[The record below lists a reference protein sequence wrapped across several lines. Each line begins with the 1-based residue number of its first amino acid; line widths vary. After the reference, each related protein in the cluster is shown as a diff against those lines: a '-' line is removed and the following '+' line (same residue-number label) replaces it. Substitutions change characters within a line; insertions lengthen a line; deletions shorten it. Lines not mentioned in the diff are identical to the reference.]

1 MTHTSITENPR
12 ILARIAGLL
21 YLVLA
26 VLGGW
31 AQLHARGSVL
41 VEGDA
46 LRTTANVV
54 EHETLFRLGIVADIL
69 MATVFVLL
77 GLVLHRLLHHVHER
91 AATALLVFVSVGA
104 GSILVNL
111 TFHVGA
117 LLAATRPGHSPELVL
132 LLLDMHQ
139 QGYVLGGVFFGLWL
153 LPMGYLACRS
163 PLLPTW
169 LGVLAVVASVAWVAD
184 PVLAF
189 GLPDAPP
196 LIRQVVELPTTIG
209 EFGLLLYLL
218 VRGVRSGGRHK
229 TEESHLAHAR

>member
-1 MTHTSITENPR
+1 M
-12 ILARIAGLL
+12 
-21 YLVLA
+21 
-26 VLGGW
+26 
-31 AQLHARGSVL
+31 L

-46 LRTTANVV
+46 VRTTANIVG
-54 EHETLFRLGIVADIL
+54 HETLFRLGIVADIL

-132 LLLDMHQ
+132 LLLDLHQ
-139 QGYVLGGVFFGLWL
+139 HGYVLGGVFFGLWL
-153 LPMGYLACRS
+153 LPMGFLACRS

-169 LGVLAVVASVAWVAD
+169 LGVLAIVASVAWVAD

-189 GLPDAPP
+189 GLPDAPA
-196 LIRQVVELPTTIG
+196 LIRHLVELPTSIG
-209 EFGLLLYLL
+209 ELSLLLYLL
-218 VRGVRSGGRHK
+218 ICGIRSGQTVKVQMPEPGSCR
-229 TEESHLAHAR
+229 